1 VGIANQ
7 ALSAL
12 RRMGL
17 VILIAIAF
25 LFGLA
30 STVYLSLRSPE
41 VTVPEVVG
49 KDRFEAERILGNA
62 DLNFRVRA
70 TRPSNQVKADTVL
83 FQLPRAG
90 EVVKT
95 GQTVAMDI
103 SRAAKEGE
111 ASEAVVNDQKA
122 SEEKALDDRNANKS
136 ESAKNDNENRPKRNK
151 NTNKNVNENLNANTN
166 ANANANR
173 VPSVTTNANRAPSVT
188 NTANANTPGAGAN
201 SNASPTRTVNQNDN
215 RRPPVPKPSPTAQ
228 NDNRE
233 KR

>member
-1 VGIANQ
+1 MGVANQ
-7 ALSAL
+7 VFSAL

-30 STVYLSLRSPE
+30 TTVYLSLRSPE

-49 KDRFEAERILGNA
+49 KDRFEAERILGIA

-90 EVVKT
+90 EVVKM

-111 ASEAVVNDQKA
+111 ASEAVVNDKKA
-122 SEEKALDDRNANKS
+122 SDEKALENRNTNTS
-136 ESAKNDNENRPKRNK
+136 EPAKNDNENKPKRKK
-151 NTNKNVNENLNANTN
+151 NTNKNANENSN
-166 ANANANR
+166 ANASR
-173 VPSVTTNANRAPSVT
+173 PRTVT
-188 NTANANTPGAGAN
+188 NTANANSGGAEAN
-201 SNASPTRTVNQNDN
+201 SNASPSSTVNQNDN
-215 RRPPVPKPSPTAQ
+215 RRPTAPKPTPTGQ
-228 NDNRE
+228 NNNTK

>member
-1 VGIANQ
+1 MGIANK

-30 STVYLSLRSPE
+30 TTVYLSLRSPE
-41 VTVPEVVG
+41 VRVPEVVG
-49 KDRFEAERILGNA
+49 KDRLEAERILANA

-70 TRPSNQVKADTVL
+70 TRPSNQVQANTVL
-83 FQLPRAG
+83 FQVPRAG

-103 SRAAKEGE
+103 SRTAKEGE
-111 ASEAVVNDQKA
+111 ASEAVVNDKKA
-122 SEEKALDDRNANKS
+122 SEEKALLNSNTSEPDR
-136 ESAKNDNENRPKRNK
+136 NDNENKPKRNK
-151 NTNKNVNENLNANTN
+151 NTNKNANEN
-166 ANANANR
+166 ANANA
-173 VPSVTTNANRAPSVT
+173 TANANRARTIT
-188 NTANANTPGAGAN
+188 NTANVNSSGAGAN
-201 SNASPTRTVNQNDN
+201 SNASPSRTVNQNDN
-215 RRPPVPKPSPTAQ
+215 RPTPAPKPAPTGQ
-228 NDNRE
+228 NNNRE

>member
-1 VGIANQ
+1 
-7 ALSAL
+7 
-12 RRMGL
+12 MGL

-30 STVYLSLRSPE
+30 TTVYLSLRSPE

-49 KDRFEAERILGNA
+49 KDRFEAERILGKA

-111 ASEAVVNDQKA
+111 ASEAVVNDKNA
-122 SEEKALDDRNANKS
+122 SEEKALENRNTNTS
-136 ESAKNDNENRPKRNK
+136 EPAKNDNENKPKRNK
-151 NTNKNVNENLNANTN
+151 NTNKNVNENSN
-166 ANANANR
+166 ANA
-173 VPSVTTNANRAPSVT
+173 SRARTVT
-188 NTANANTPGAGAN
+188 NTANANSGGAGAN
-201 SNASPTRTVNQNDN
+201 SNASPSRTVNQNDN
-215 RRPPVPKPSPTAQ
+215 RPPPAPKPAFTGQ
-228 NDNRE
+228 NNNRE